1 MTFPPTNTE
10 QLYYEGDSAFYRSE
24 DDTHA
29 TWIRLSEQTIDGH
42 ELNLWGSDGPKFT
55 DVDQGSIDDAWF
67 MAALQ
72 AYAMAGKVEGN
83 FLNIEFSDIGIY
95 AVKLYPLGVPVTIV
109 VDDLIP
115 NYRFTDVPLF
125 AKSAEHNS
133 VWPIIM
139 EKALAKLHGNYS
151 RLAGGLGSEGVSYLN
166 GSPFEILESHS
177 TTERG

>member
-1 MTFPPTNTE
+1 
-10 QLYYEGDSAFYRSE
+10 
-24 DDTHA
+24 
-29 TWIRLSEQTIDGH
+29 
-42 ELNLWGSDGPKFT
+42 
-55 DVDQGSIDDAWF
+55 

-83 FLNIEFSDIGIY
+83 FLNIEFSDIGLY

-139 EKALAKLHGNYS
+139 EKALAKAHGNYS
-151 RLAGGLGSEGVSYLN
+151 RLAGGLGSEGISYLN

-177 TTERG
+177 TTEQGQWDWIKARRENNYLVTAKTKCSGSDRSKYGLVTCHTYSIVEQIELPNGLLLYKISNPWNNENY